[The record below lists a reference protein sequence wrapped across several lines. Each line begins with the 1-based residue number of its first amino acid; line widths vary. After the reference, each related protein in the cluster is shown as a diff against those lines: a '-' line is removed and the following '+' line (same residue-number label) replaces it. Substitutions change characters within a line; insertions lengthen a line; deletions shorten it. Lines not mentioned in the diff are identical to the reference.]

1 MTTQHELNSKFKEDR
16 KAAACW
22 ESARLAAGVTPG
34 HPVEEQAE
42 REAPM
47 TTNDTRT
54 LTELQAEAAELYPM
68 PLDGDRIENA
78 CAYAARHAHIAA
90 LTARDAEPATDPELR
105 AAVNALKDAAKS
117 INVIVSTGID
127 LSPEELDLID
137 ACASGAAQGWLMAQA
152 ARIEGDEA

>member
-1 MTTQHELNSKFKEDR
+1 MSEH
-16 KAAACW
+16 
-22 ESARLAAGVTPG
+22 
-34 HPVEEQAE
+34 
-42 REAPM
+42 
-47 TTNDTRT
+47 TRT
-54 LTELQAEAAELYPM
+54 AQERAEELAKATEKYNSTDGPRVHPRVVSSLERAAFA
-68 PLDGDRIENA
+68 DGF
-78 CAYAARHAHIAA
+78 
-90 LTARDAEPATDPELR
+90 LARDAEPTTDPELR

>member
-1 MTTQHELNSKFKEDR
+1 MMSEHTRTAQERAEELLPTAEDIQEQFISR
-16 KAAACW
+16 AMLTGFAYSRAEALRDW
-22 ESARLAAGVTPG
+22 EAWR
-34 HPVEEQAE
+34 EREQA
-42 REAPM
+42 
-47 TTNDTRT
+47 
-54 LTELQAEAAELYPM
+54 
-68 PLDGDRIENA
+68 
-78 CAYAARHAHIAA
+78 
-90 LTARDAEPATDPELR
+90 ARDAEPATDPELR